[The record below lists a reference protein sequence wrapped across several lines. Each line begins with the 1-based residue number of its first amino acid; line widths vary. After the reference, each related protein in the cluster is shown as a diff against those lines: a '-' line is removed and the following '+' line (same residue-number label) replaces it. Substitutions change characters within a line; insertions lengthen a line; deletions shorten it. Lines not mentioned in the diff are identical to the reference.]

1 VLAEFCGRGI
11 GTALLREILQK
22 ARASGLT
29 RIELSVREGNAS
41 VIGLYERFGFVQE
54 GLQRKAIRMDSKYEN
69 LICMGL
75 LLD

>member
-1 VLAEFCGRGI
+1 
-11 GTALLREILQK
+11 LLREIFQK

-41 VIGLYERFGFVQE
+41 VIGLYE
-54 GLQRKAIRMDSKYEN
+54 N